1 MAAGARFL
9 DPASIPLK
17 RQGGG
22 GNIWATLV
30 TVTQGL
36 TGIVVL
42 AGLALFF
49 LPVIQQT
56 QDYQAQQKNLRAEI
70 QSALD
75 EQQEIRV
82 ETEHMKTD
90 QAYIESIA
98 RDRLQMGKPN
108 ETIVH
113 FPGYQQG
120 TPITRVAHPVP
131 QNDSGW

>member
-9 DPASIPLK
+9 DPASIPLR
-17 RQGGG
+17 RQGG

-30 TVTQGL
+30 TVTQAM
-36 TGIVVL
+36 TGVVVL

-49 LPVIQQT
+49 LPVIEQT
-56 QDYQAQQKNLRAEI
+56 RQYQAEQADLKAKI
-70 QSALD
+70 QHAQD
-75 EQQEIRV
+75 EQQEIKI

-90 QAYIESIA
+90 PAYVEGIA

-113 FPGYQQG
+113 FPSYQQSAP
-120 TPITRVAHPVP
+120 TTKVAHPVP
-131 QNDSGW
+131 QNDSSW

>member
-1 MAAGARFL
+1 MAGARFL

-36 TGIVVL
+36 TVFVAL

-49 LPVIQQT
+49 LPVIQKT
-56 QDYQAQQKNLRAEI
+56 QQYQAEQARLKEQI
-70 QSALD
+70 QAAQD
-75 EQQEIRV
+75 EQQEIRI

-90 QAYIESIA
+90 PAYVEHIA
-98 RDRLQMGKPN
+98 RDRLQMGRPG
-108 ETIVH
+108 EEIVH
-113 FPGYQQG
+113 FTPYQ
-120 TPITRVAHPVP
+120 TAPPTTRVAHPVP
-131 QNDSGW
+131 QNDSNW

>member
-9 DPASIPLK
+9 DPASVPLK

-30 TVTQGL
+30 TVTQGM
-36 TGIVVL
+36 TVFVAL

-56 QDYQAQQKNLRAEI
+56 RQYEQEQAALRAQI
-70 QSALD
+70 QAAQD

-90 QAYIESIA
+90 PAYVEGIA

-113 FPGYQQG
+113 FPPYAEGAP
-120 TPITRVAHPVP
+120 TTRVAHPVP
-131 QNDSGW
+131 QNDSSW